1 MASRRANEQAMVWLR
16 SMAAEKDSLNGI
28 NAELCLRIIEEQ
40 KERLDK
46 LGVQFHQVQN
56 ENRRLNEEPVNY
68 IPAVR
73 EEKQTC
79 GNCAFWNSNTHNN
92 PEVKKCR
99 TGCDRFYLLTD
110 ADWYCAGWKKHTD
123 I

>member
-1 MASRRANEQAMVWLR
+1 MASRRANEQAMIWLR

-46 LGVQFHQVQN
+46 LGVQFHQVRS

-79 GNCAFWNSNTHNN
+79 ENCVFWKSYIHNN
-92 PEVKKCR
+92 PEVKNC
-99 TGCDRFYLLTD
+99 
-110 ADWYCAGWKKHTD
+110 
-123 I
+123 